1 MSCHRTIYD
10 ACVTTP
16 LLQVTTRMNIIAVI
30 PARYASTRFPG
41 KALAEIGGKPMI
53 QHVYERS
60 ARSRLI
66 NGVIVATDDERICSA
81 VAAFGGVYRMTRS
94 DHETGTDRLAEV
106 AQQLDA
112 DIIVNVQG
120 DEPLIDPEMIDQSI
134 KPFLDDPALR
144 MGTLKTRIR
153 CLHDFL
159 SPNVVKVVTDR
170 DNNALYF
177 SRSPLP
183 FFRDKWQDLKD
194 ESFASGK
201 LLCYKHVGLYVY
213 RRDFL
218 VEFAAMP
225 PTFLEIS
232 EKLEQLRAIE
242 NGVRIRVVETEFESI
257 GVDTPDDLAKARECF
272 KKRQQ

>member
-1 MSCHRTIYD
+1 
-10 ACVTTP
+10 
-16 LLQVTTRMNIIAVI
+16 MNITAVI
-30 PARYASTRFPG
+30 PARYASVRFPG
-41 KALAEIGGKPMI
+41 KALAQIDGKPMI
-53 QHVYERS
+53 QHVYERA
-60 ARSRLI
+60 ARAALI
-66 NGVIVATDDERICSA
+66 NAVIVATDDERIFNA
-81 VAAFGGVYRMTRS
+81 VTAFGGNCRMTRL

-106 AQQLDA
+106 AHDLQA

-120 DEPLIDPEMIDQSI
+120 DEPLIAPEMIDQAI
-134 KPFLDDPALR
+134 RPFLAEPALR

-194 ESFASGK
+194 ESFSGGK

-218 VEFAAMP
+218 VEFAAMS
-225 PTFLEIS
+225 PTFLEVS
-232 EKLEQLRAIE
+232 EKLEQLRAVE

-257 GVDTPDDLAKARECF
+257 GVDTPDDLVKARERF
-272 KKRQQ
+272 KNLPH

>member
-1 MSCHRTIYD
+1 
-10 ACVTTP
+10 
-16 LLQVTTRMNIIAVI
+16 MNITAVI

-41 KALAEIGGKPMI
+41 KALAEIGTKPMI
-53 QHVYERS
+53 QHVYERTVRAS
-60 ARSRLI
+60 LV
-66 NGVIVATDDERICSA
+66 NNVIVATDDERIQQA
-81 VAAFGGVYRMTRS
+81 VTAFGGVCRMTRA

-106 AQQLDA
+106 VAGLDA

-120 DEPLIDPEMIDQSI
+120 DEPLIEPAMIDQAI
-134 KPFLDDPALR
+134 RPFLDDPALR

-153 CLHDFL
+153 SLHDFL
-159 SPNVVKVVTDR
+159 SPNVVKVVTDK

-183 FFRDKWQDLKD
+183 FFRDKWKDLKD
-194 ESFASGK
+194 ESFSSGK

-218 VEFAAMP
+218 IEFAAMA

-232 EKLEQLRAIE
+232 EKLEQLRALE
-242 NGVRIRVVETEFESI
+242 NGVAIRVVETEFESI
-257 GVDTPDDLAKARECF
+257 GVDTPDDLAKARERF
-272 KKRQQ
+272 KSLQ